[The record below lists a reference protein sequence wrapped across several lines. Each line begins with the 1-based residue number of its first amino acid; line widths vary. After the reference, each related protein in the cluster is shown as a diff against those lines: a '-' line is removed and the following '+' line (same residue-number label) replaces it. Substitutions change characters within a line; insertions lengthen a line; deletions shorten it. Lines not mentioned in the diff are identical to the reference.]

1 LAQNYRR
8 AHLEWMRLAE
18 EAIRKSDYEG
28 AARSLRYVSV
38 YFGLVDDSP
47 KRREFA
53 RKAGECY
60 LQAAKVF
67 ENKKDLPKAVLLCT
81 KATGCFRESGSEE
94 LASACD
100 ALIRKHHA
108 SIVEEGGNSYETI
121 SDLKSVGDYFTR
133 KGDSENAV
141 SCYRM
146 AAEKA
151 YERGKVALSAG
162 LYVDLGGRYRALG
175 NLEMAAENYGDAA
188 GRYFECERYFEA
200 ARYYCES
207 GLLFIQVHD
216 LDKAHSMAERSETAC
231 VEGRIE
237 FVWNYLSRVC
247 LLLSERDPQGAMEI
261 WSRIRRKF
269 KRSNIELVDSCFSV
283 VRQIRDKK
291 REG

>member
-1 LAQNYRR
+1 
-8 AHLEWMRLAE
+8 MRLAE
-18 EAIRKSDYEG
+18 EAIGKNDYEG

-38 YFGLVDDSP
+38 CFGLVDDSP
-47 KRREFA
+47 KRQEFA
-53 RKAGECY
+53 KKAGECY
-60 LQAAKVF
+60 LQAARVF
-67 ENKKDLPKAVLLCT
+67 ENKKDLPRAILLCI
-81 KATGCFRESGSEE
+81 KATGCFQESGSEE
-94 LASACD
+94 LAFACD

-108 SIVEEGGNSYETI
+108 SMVDEGGNSYETI
-121 SDLKSVGDYFTR
+121 SDLKSVGDYFTM
-133 KGDSENAV
+133 KGESDNAI

-151 YERGKVALSAG
+151 YEQGKVALSAG
-162 LYVDLGGRYRALG
+162 LYVDLCGRYRALG
-175 NLEMAAENYGDAA
+175 DLEMAAKNYRDAA

-207 GLLFIQVHD
+207 GLLFIRVHD
-216 LDKAHSMAERSETAC
+216 LDGAHSMAERAETAC

-247 LLLSERDPQGAMEI
+247 LLLSERDPKSAMEI

-283 VRQIRDKK
+283 IGQIRD
-291 REG
+291 RNTED